1 MYLEKDIYITDI
13 HSICKSD
20 ILDIYIY
27 IYTHTHIYIKLNH
40 LAVYLKSTQYFN
52 NKQNQQYFN

>member
-20 ILDIYIY
+20 ILDIYI
-27 IYTHTHIYIKLNH
+27 HTHIYIYKTEPLSYISEIN
-40 LAVYLKSTQYFN
+40 TIF
-52 NKQNQQYFN
+52 QQ